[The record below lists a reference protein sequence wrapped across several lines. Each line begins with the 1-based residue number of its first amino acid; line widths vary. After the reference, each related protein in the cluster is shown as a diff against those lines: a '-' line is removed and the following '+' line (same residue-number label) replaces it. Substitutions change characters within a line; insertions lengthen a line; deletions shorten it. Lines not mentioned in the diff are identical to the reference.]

1 MQRTLLITGASSGI
15 GRATALRVATRGYR
29 IAVHYRTQREAA
41 ERVVDQLTE
50 RGAQAQAFGADLRH
64 ERDIVDLYA
73 RVEQALGPLDAVVNT
88 AGIALPK
95 SKVAALEAAAVETL
109 FAINVQGLV
118 LSCREA
124 VRRMARSLGGR
135 GGVIVNLSSM
145 AATIGGR
152 PGSAVYAA
160 SKAAVDAFSIGLA
173 KEVASEGIRVVSV
186 RPGMVET
193 EMTRDALA
201 EPSFAATVRASIPLG
216 RPALADE
223 VAAPIAWLLS
233 DEASFVSGTCIDVSG
248 GGFHVA
254 SAS

>member
-1 MQRTLLITGASSGI
+1 MQRSLLITGASGGI
-15 GRATALRVATRGYR
+15 GRATALLAGARGYS
-29 IAVHYRTQREAA
+29 IAVHYGTRREAA
-41 ERVVDQLTE
+41 ERVVAELTE
-50 RGAQAQAFGADLRH
+50 VGARAVAVAADLRC
-64 ERDIVDLYA
+64 EADIVALYE
-73 RVEQALGPLDAVVNT
+73 RVEQALGPLHAVVNS

-95 SKVAALEAAAVETL
+95 SKVTELEAESLERL
-109 FAINVQGLV
+109 FAVNVQGLV

-124 VRRMARSLGGR
+124 VRRMARSRGGS
-135 GGVIVNLSSM
+135 GGVIVNVSSM

-160 SKAAVDAFSIGLA
+160 SKAAVDAFSVGLA
-173 KEVASEGIRVVSV
+173 KEVAEEGIRVVSV

-193 EMTRDALA
+193 EMTREALA
-201 EPSFAATVRASIPLG
+201 EPTFAATVRASIPLA
-216 RPALADE
+216 RPARPEE

-233 DEASFVSGTCIDVSG
+233 DEASFVSGACIDVSG

>member
-1 MQRTLLITGASSGI
+1 MQRTLLVTGASSGI
-15 GRATALRVATRGYR
+15 GRATALLAAARGYR
-29 IAVHYRTQREAA
+29 VAVHYRAQREEA
-41 ERVVDQLTE
+41 ERVVAQLTE
-50 RGAQAQAFGADLRH
+50 RGTQAVALAADLRH
-64 ERDIVDLYA
+64 EREIVALYE
-73 RVEQALGPLDAVVNT
+73 RVERVLGPLDAVVNS

-95 SKVAALEAAAVETL
+95 SKVTALEAASLETL

-124 VRRMARSLGGR
+124 VRRMARARGGR

-160 SKAAVDAFSIGLA
+160 SKAAVDAFSVGLA
-173 KEVASEGIRVVSV
+173 KEVADEGIRVVSV

-193 EMTRDALA
+193 EMTRAALA
-201 EPSFAATVRASIPLG
+201 APTFAATVRASIPLG
-216 RPALADE
+216 RPARAEE
-223 VAAPIAWLLS
+223 VAAPIVWLLS
-233 DEASFVSGTCIDVSG
+233 EEASFVSGACLDVSG

-254 SAS
+254 SSS